1 MPTKQYTNVPVEECT
16 RHDYAAGKI
25 GTLAY

>member
-1 MPTKQYTNVPVEECT
+1 MPTKQYVNIPVEECT
-16 RHDYAAGKI
+16 RHDYAAGEI